1 MHKKAVGAGE
11 FYVGKIFS
19 SIQQEVTE
27 CLMAYRKSAKIFNR

>member
-19 SIQQEVTE
+19 SIQQRSNG
-27 CLMAYRKSAKIFNR
+27 MFDGIPQIS